1 MKKHLLRFFNRP
13 GRPNIYAGLSD
24 KQLISIFAMQNLLLG
39 GSGDY
44 ITSAIRPVAPP
55 EGGRWLKVM
64 GRLFSIE

>member
-1 MKKHLLRFFNRP
+1 
-13 GRPNIYAGLSD
+13 
-24 KQLISIFAMQNLLLG
+24 MQNLLLG

-64 GRLFSIE
+64 GRLFSVE